1 MRILITGAAGN
12 VGTALRKELAG
23 AGHELRLIDIRPI
36 EKPEGDSRVLDI
48 ADGKAVLEAMEGVD
62 AVAHLAF
69 GFDPDKGGVSHINR
83 NFDVNAKG
91 TFFLLWAAR

>member
-1 MRILITGAAGN
+1 MRVLITGAAGN
-12 VGTALRKELAG
+12 VGTALRKELSA

-36 EKPEGDSRVLDI
+36 ENPEGESLVMDI
-48 ADGKAVLEAMEGVD
+48 ADGRAVVKAMEGIE

-69 GFDPDKGGVSHINR
+69 GFDPEEGAFNHINR

-91 TFFLLWAAR
+91 TFFLLWRS